1 MSPAAEDGGEPVLPS
16 PAGATFAI
24 QPERPTKPSML
35 RRVEALAGAVPG
47 EAEIVILGDSL
58 AAGWPLDAL
67 RDALAGAPVFRFGI
81 PGERI
86 QHTLWRLATVPTAH
100 LRPRHVILLLG
111 TNNLG
116 DGDPVERIAEG
127 LGAVVEAV
135 HMLWHRPRVHLVTL
149 PWRSERPT
157 FCEAARQRLNGA
169 LLPGLA
175 RERGIRLIDADTV
188 LGVGPAAEA
197 NLLPDLLHL
206 GPAGYEA
213 LTHAALASIAGG

>member
-1 MSPAAEDGGEPVLPS
+1 MNPAAADGNEPAVPS
-16 PAGATFAI
+16 PACATASL
-24 QPERPTKPSML
+24 QPEKPTKPSML
-35 RRVEALAGAVPG
+35 RRVEALAATVPT

-67 RDALAGAPVFRFGI
+67 RGALDGASVFRFGI

-86 QHTLWRLATVPTAH
+86 QHTLWRLDAVPTGH

-116 DGDPVERIAEG
+116 DGDPVERITAG
-127 LGAVVEAV
+127 LGAVVAAV
-135 HMLWHRPRVHLVTL
+135 RHLWRGPAIHLVTL
-149 PWRSERPT
+149 PWRHERPT
-157 FCEAARQRLNGA
+157 FCEAARRTLNGR
-169 LLPGLA
+169 LLPDLA
-175 RERGIRLIDADTV
+175 RALDLKLIDADAV
-188 LGVGPAAEA
+188 LGVGPDAEV

-213 LTHAALASIAGG
+213 LTGAVLDAIARS